1 MHEAKYNVPLLL
13 WEYTLALIDTE
24 VIIIIKDNKHNY
36 VAFISYRSPD
46 EVIDI
51 SPELG
56 EAMLSDDTPGEL
68 APTPTVAVVVA
79 VVEISMIKNV
89 SAFNNSYDY
98 YNE

>member
-1 MHEAKYNVPLLL
+1 M
-13 WEYTLALIDTE
+13 
-24 VIIIIKDNKHNY
+24 DNKHNY

-51 SPELG
+51 SPELE
-56 EAMLSDDTPGEL
+56 EAMLLSDDTPGEL
-68 APTPTVAVVVA
+68 APTVAVVVA

-89 SAFNNSYDY
+89 SAFNNSYNY

>member
-1 MHEAKYNVPLLL
+1 M
-13 WEYTLALIDTE
+13 
-24 VIIIIKDNKHNY
+24 DNKHNY

-68 APTPTVAVVVA
+68 TPTVAVVVA

-89 SAFNNSYDY
+89 SAFNNSYYY